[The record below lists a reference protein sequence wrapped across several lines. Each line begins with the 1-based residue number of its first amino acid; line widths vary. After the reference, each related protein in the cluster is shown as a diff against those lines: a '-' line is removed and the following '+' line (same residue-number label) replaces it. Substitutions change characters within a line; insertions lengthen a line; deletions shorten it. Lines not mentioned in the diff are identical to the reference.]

1 MKKLYELFAEA
12 KAIVEDCGIET
23 GIITD
28 VTINRRAKKRF
39 GQCKYN
45 GYTGTYSINISEFI
59 LADDVDTH
67 ATMETIIHEILHTCD
82 GCMNHGKLWKRYAE
96 IIRVNTGF
104 NVTRTSSYEKF
115 GLERPQTKK
124 ENYVFVCEDCG
135 QVIRRDRMSKFVKN
149 YHHYRCGKCGGHL
162 RFDSENSKMELWTAN
177 PRLKA
182 VSELADR
189 ISHE

>member
-1 MKKLYELFAEA
+1 MKKLYELFVEA

-28 VTINRRAKKRF
+28 VTVNRRAKKRF
-39 GQCKYN
+39 GQCRYN

-59 LADDVDTH
+59 LADNVDTH
-67 ATMETIIHEILHTCD
+67 ATMETII
-82 GCMNHGKLWKRYAE
+82 
-96 IIRVNTGF
+96 
-104 NVTRTSSYEKF
+104 NVTRTSSFEKF
-115 GLERPQTKK
+115 GLEVPQTKR

-135 QVIRRDRMSKFVKN
+135 QIIRRDRMSKFVKN
-149 YHHYRCGKCGGHL
+149 YHLYRCGKCGGHF
-162 RFDSENSKMELWTAN
+162 RFDSKNSKMELWTCN